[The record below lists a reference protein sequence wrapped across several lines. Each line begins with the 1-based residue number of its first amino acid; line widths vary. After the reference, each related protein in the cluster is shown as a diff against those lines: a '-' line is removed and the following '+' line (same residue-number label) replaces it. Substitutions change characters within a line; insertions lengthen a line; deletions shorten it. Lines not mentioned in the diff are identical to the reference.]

1 MKSTIFQ
8 TRSILIASVAAL
20 ALVFGGGCAGLEQQE
35 NAGSFSSVQP
45 VLETNCV
52 HCHGKNR
59 LANMPAFTD
68 TRALGKLIGKSN
80 WIVPGHPEQSRFF
93 QVVMLTDEQPG
104 AMPPT
109 GHAISPPEV
118 ATLRAWI
125 AAGAPLPEGAPV
137 VLSPRGPGQ
146 RSR

>member
-1 MKSTIFQ
+1 MKISIFKK
-8 TRSILIASVAAL
+8 RFILTTSVAAMI
-20 ALVFGGGCAGLEQQE
+20 LVLGGGCAGIGQREKP
-35 NAGSFSSVQP
+35 GSFASVQP

-59 LANMPAFTD
+59 LSNMPSFDD
-68 TRALGKLIGKSN
+68 TRAFGKLIGKSN

-93 QVVMLTDEQPG
+93 QVVTLNDEQPG

-109 GHAISPPEV
+109 GHAIKPSEV
-118 ATLRAWI
+118 EILRAWI
-125 AAGAPLPEGAPV
+125 AAGARLPEGGPV
-137 VLSPRGPGQ
+137 ALTPRGPGQ

>member
-1 MKSTIFQ
+1 M
-8 TRSILIASVAAL
+8 
-20 ALVFGGGCAGLEQQE
+20 ALVFGGGCAGFGQREKT
-35 NAGSFSSVQP
+35 GSFASVQP

-59 LANMPAFTD
+59 LTNMPAFTD
-68 TRALGKLIGKSN
+68 TNSLRKLVGKSN
-80 WIVPGHPEQSRFF
+80 WIVPGHPEQSRFI
-93 QVVMLTDEQPG
+93 QVVMLADEQPG

-109 GHAISPPEV
+109 GHAISPSEV
-118 ATLRAWI
+118 AVLRAWI

-137 VLSPRGPGQ
+137 VLTPRGPGQ

>member
-1 MKSTIFQ
+1 MKGSLFQ
-8 TRSILIASVAAL
+8 TRSILITCSTAL
-20 ALVFGGGCAGLEQQE
+20 ALVFGGGCAGLGQRE
-35 NAGSFSSVQP
+35 NAGSFASVQP

-52 HCHGKNR
+52 HCHGRNR

-68 TRALGKLIGKSN
+68 TRSLGKLIGTPN

-93 QVVMLTDEQPG
+93 QVVMLADEQPG

-109 GHAISPPEV
+109 GHAISPSEV
-118 ATLRAWI
+118 AVLRAWI

-137 VLSPRGPGQ
+137 ILTPRGPGQ

>member
-1 MKSTIFQ
+1 MKITIFKK
-8 TRSILIASVAAL
+8 RSILIASVAAM
-20 ALVFGGGCAGLEQQE
+20 ALVLGVGCAGIGQKE
-35 NAGSFSSVQP
+35 NPGSFASVQP

-59 LANMPAFTD
+59 LANMPSFDDTHAF
-68 TRALGKLIGKSN
+68 GKLIGTSN

-93 QVVMLTDEQPG
+93 QVVMLNDEQPG

-109 GHAISPPEV
+109 GHAIKASEV
-118 ATLRAWI
+118 EILRAWI
-125 AAGAPLPEGAPV
+125 AAGAKLPEGGSIA
-137 VLSPRGPGQ
+137 LTPRGPGQ